1 MELGKYY
8 MFKFVGRQHP
18 EFGFG
23 QRHPDTK
30 AKLLEE
36 SDDAYK
42 VNAYGRILT
51 WNKANIREA
60 VPIHAGGKRN
70 TRKAHRKGSRKSH
83 HKSRR
88 SYRK

>member
-8 MFKFVGRQHP
+8 MFKFVGRPHP

-23 QRHPDTK
+23 QRRPDTK

-36 SDDAYK
+36 SDGAYK
-42 VNAYGRILT
+42 VNAYGRIVT

-60 VPIHAGGKRN
+60 VPIQAGGKHK
-70 TRKAHRKGSRKSH
+70 TRKTRRLYR
-83 HKSRR
+83 KSRR